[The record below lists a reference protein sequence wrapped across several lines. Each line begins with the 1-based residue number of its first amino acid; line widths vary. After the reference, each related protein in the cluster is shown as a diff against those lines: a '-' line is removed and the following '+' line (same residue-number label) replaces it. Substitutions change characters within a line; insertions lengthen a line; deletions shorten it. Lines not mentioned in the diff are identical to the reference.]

1 MEDNEILTK
10 LRENNP
16 FVSSASPLPWENK
29 NPDLLQLSREASEDI
44 EQLMRHKRREPSTPL
59 AGLVLGEAGA
69 GKTHMLT
76 RILRRLRGSSVKAV
90 FVAVKTFRD
99 PGSVTKHLLDEIF
112 ISLKRIHSN
121 GRTQFDMIMSEFAA
135 SYQERRR
142 QEDYSDAEI
151 AKLDIR
157 SQVAKDIPGLDR
169 NFLKCFIGY
178 LSANDAASKNDLLDW
193 LSDGLEGDD
202 AMRLGLPERDLNS
215 MSDSRREQEAEK
227 VLIALGHVL
236 AYAKVLMVVCFDQMD
251 AMRDRELISAW
262 GNIINL
268 LMNDLSG
275 ILPLCFVRSEI
286 WNDVFMPVLDDAVV
300 SRLRNNTMIMKTC
313 SLAQAKLLI
322 RAKIEYVFGN
332 ESKEIFD
339 WLIAR
344 MGSTLRD
351 GYSPRSVIELAN
363 HAITATGTMTPET
376 KTPQMPENDDEE
388 NIVETIKKA
397 YEDEYKKVE
406 AEPNVWPPNA
416 EHLNL
421 ALEVWLKSFE
431 GFEFQNS
438 DIKNIKLTG
447 KYRSR
452 DFAFIVFIGK
462 SHFVAS
468 AGLKRGTDFLSEHPE
483 GFCCYVS
490 EKKIHK
496 STWKQAND
504 AMKIFKSAGG
514 HVLML
519 DDKTRVRWYALTA
532 LINRIDNGDVNLY
545 LKGGERPATRGDIKK
560 FAQKNIML
568 VDFPFDVDVEVDE
581 KNNNADEKFELKI
594 SQDFPKSDVN
604 DALVFNILSGML
616 DASPM
621 KMLSVKKSRELLAQ
635 RGINMTDEEL
645 ISFLKREK
653 TFKIYKNDVDDPIV
667 TFSQRR

>member
-1 MEDNEILTK
+1 MEDNKILTK

-59 AGLVLGEAGA
+59 AGLILGEAGA

-135 SYQERRR
+135 SYQEHRQ
-142 QEDYSDAEI
+142 QEDYL
-151 AKLDIR
+151 LDIR

-169 NFLKCFIGY
+169 NFLKCFTNY
-178 LSANDAASKNDLLDW
+178 LSAEDAATKNDLLDW

-227 VLIALGHVL
+227 VLIALGQIL

-313 SLAQAKLLI
+313 SLEQAKLLI

-332 ESKEIFD
+332 ESQKIFD

-344 MGSTLRD
+344 MGSTLHD

-363 HAITATGTMTPET
+363 HAITATGTMTSEN
-376 KTPQMPENDDEE
+376 KTPQIPENDDEE
-388 NIVETIKKA
+388 IIIETIKKA

-416 EHLNL
+416 EHLVL

-431 GFEFQNS
+431 
-438 DIKNIKLTG
+438 DIDIQKNEAKRTKKIFG
-447 KYRSR
+447 QYRGR
-452 DFAFIVFIGK
+452 NFAFIIFVGK
-462 SHFVAS
+462 IHSGAI
-468 AGLKRGTDFLSEHPE
+468 AGLNRGVEFLENHKQD
-483 GFCCYVS
+483 FCCYIS

-496 STWKQAND
+496 PTWKQVAKN
-504 AMKIFKSAGG
+504 MKKFSDIGG
-514 HVLML
+514 RVLML
-519 DDKTRVRWYALTA
+519 DDKTRIRWYALTA

-545 LKGGERPATRGDIKK
+545 LKSGNRPATRGDIKK
-560 FAQKNIML
+560 FAQKNIKL
-568 VDFPFDVDVEVDE
+568 VDFPFDVEVNVDNE
-581 KNNNADEKFELKI
+581 EINRTNENFELKNSNI
-594 SQDFPKSDVN
+594 N
-604 DALVFNILSGML
+604 EELIFNILSGIL
-616 DASPM
+616 SASPM
-621 KMLSVKKSRELLAQ
+621 KMQSVKRSCELLAQ
-635 RGINMTDEEL
+635 RGINITEEKL

-653 TFKIYKNDVDDPIV
+653 AFKIYQNDVDDPIV
-667 TFSQRR
+667 TLS